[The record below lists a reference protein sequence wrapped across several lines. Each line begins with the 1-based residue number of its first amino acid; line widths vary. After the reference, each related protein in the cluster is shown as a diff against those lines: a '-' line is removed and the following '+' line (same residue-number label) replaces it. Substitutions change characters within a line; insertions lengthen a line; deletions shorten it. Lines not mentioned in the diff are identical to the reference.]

1 MAYYKFRDGTT
12 SLGNVKENFELFS
25 NSKLWIGIGVLLI
38 LIIIFVIFY
47 LKNRNVNKQTFG
59 FRFY

>member
-12 SLGNVKENFELFS
+12 SLEAKENFELLS
-25 NSKLWIGIGVLLI
+25 NSNLFWIGIGVLFV
-38 LIIIFVIFY
+38 LIIFLIFY
-47 LKNRNVNKQTFG
+47 LKKRNVNKQTFG